1 MVSSRDGQQ
10 WRRADPGPDGQRPK
24 LIPRGPTLWD
34 AMMIHTSTHPLLVD
48 DTLHLYYQGD
58 SCSHHGAV
66 CVEPKTPTSIGLA
79 TLRKDGWAYLAHEAA
94 SAPGY
99 VTTKALSGVGS
110 GSSLR
115 VNYKAGGGGSLRVAL
130 LDAASGNAIKGRT
143 QADCAALTGDSTNQ
157 TVTWHGA
164 SDEAPGQVHIQF
176 WLAGAVEL
184 YSFSFSV

>member
-66 CVEPKTPTSIGLA
+66 CVKPKTPTSIGLA
-79 TLRKDGWAYLAHEAA
+79 TLRRDGLGLFGARGCVCARLRHDQGVER
-94 SAPGY
+94 
-99 VTTKALSGVGS
+99 SGQRLVPARE
-110 GSSLR
+110 LQ
-115 VNYKAGGGGSLRVAL
+115 GGRRVATSRAARRGIRNCDQGAHAGRL
-130 LDAASGNAIKGRT
+130 RSADRRLDQPNRDVARCERRSARPSPYP
-143 QADCAALTGDSTNQ
+143 
-157 TVTWHGA
+157 V
-164 SDEAPGQVHIQF
+164 
-176 WLAGAVEL
+176 LACRRG
-184 YSFSFSV
+184 